1 MVQEWVVVLGLGLA
15 LGLVLGYYSAMPR
28 VWRLEKE
35 LAQAPRMAR
44 ELRLEKSK
52 VEGLRREWQKQ
63 KELVKQLELERAKQH
78 LQ

>member
-15 LGLVLGYYSAMPR
+15 LGLVLGYCSAMPR

-52 VEGLRREWQKQ
+52 VEGLRREW
-63 KELVKQLELERAKQH
+63 E
-78 LQ
+78 